1 MSIESAPATV
11 SGSQP
16 PPAAGGF
23 VDWRPGFT
31 RVALPLAMNANTV
44 AHPTSLLRA
53 LGAAAAAIACL
64 APWPHASAQQEG
76 AAVAAAAAASAPLP
90 SPAAPLLGAHPA
102 PFIAISVADIDAQV
116 AWYTQTLGFEVGS
129 QGSVPGRNIRFAL
142 LRQGSAMIELLQIP
156 EARPRSVAARD
167 ASDAS
172 RIHGFFKGGM
182 VVEDVAGL
190 FQRLKAQG
198 VTFSFELGQ
207 PPGGGPYRVFGLSDP
222 EGNLLQFF
230 GV

>member
-1 MSIESAPATV
+1 MDSWGSPSLSRMNATSAEHL
-11 SGSQP
+11 
-16 PPAAGGF
+16 AAQIGAP
-23 VDWRPGFT
+23 VT
-31 RVALPLAMNANTV
+31 VALFAI
-44 AHPTSLLRA
+44 
-53 LGAAAAAIACL
+53 LGLCPMAR
-64 APWPHASAQQEG
+64 AQQEG
-76 AAVAAAAAASAPLP
+76 AAVAAASAASAALP
-90 SPAAPLLGAHPA
+90 SAPSPLLGAHPA
-102 PFIAISVADIDAQV
+102 PFLAISVADIDAQS
-116 AWYTQTLGFEVGS
+116 AWYTQTLGFEVAS
-129 QGSVPGRNIRFAL
+129 QGSVPGRNIRYAL

-198 VTFSFELGQ
+198 VTFSFELGS

>member
-1 MSIESAPATV
+1 MNSTSAV
-11 SGSQP
+11 H
-16 PPAAGGF
+16 PAAQ
-23 VDWRPGFT
+23 VRAALV
-31 RVALPLAMNANTV
+31 VALSA
-44 AHPTSLLRA
+44 A
-53 LGAAAAAIACL
+53 LC
-64 APWPHASAQQEG
+64 PWPAARAQQEG
-76 AAVAAAAAASAPLP
+76 AAVAAASAASAASAPWP
-90 SPAAPLLGAHPA
+90 STTTPLLGAHPA
-102 PFIAISVADIDAQV
+102 PFMAISVADIDAQV
-116 AWYTQTLGFEVGS
+116 AWYKQTLGFEIGS
-129 QGSVPGRNIRFAL
+129 QGTVPGRDIRFAL
-142 LRQGSAMIELLQIP
+142 LRQGAAMIELLQIP

-190 FQRLKAQG
+190 FHRLKAQG